1 MWTQTCEDVG
11 ANQPGQSGD
20 TETRHQG
27 EGVQRQQMENNELE
41 DIWPNYQKIFRVM
54 TNK

>member
-1 MWTQTCEDVG
+1 MRTQTCEDVG
-11 ANQPGQSGD
+11 ANQPGQRGD
-20 TETRHQG
+20 TETRQQG
-27 EGVQRQQMENNELE
+27 EGVQGQQMENNELE